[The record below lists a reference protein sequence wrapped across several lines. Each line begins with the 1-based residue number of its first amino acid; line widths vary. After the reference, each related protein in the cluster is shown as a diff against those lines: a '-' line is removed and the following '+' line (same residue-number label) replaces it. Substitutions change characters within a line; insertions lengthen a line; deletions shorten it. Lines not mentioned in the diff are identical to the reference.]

1 MRKPAFLLTLSL
13 ALLAGCVTINVY
25 FPAAAA
31 QKAADKVIGNIIGSE
46 QGPSA
51 SPSPASSTQPPASS
65 DDGSHGAEHGEPLAM
80 RMLDALVPVANAAES
95 QPDLDIHTPAIDA
108 IMARM
113 RNRYRSTLKPLL
125 DSGAAGFTHNGDIAI
140 HDAAKIPLS
149 SRAQA
154 SQAIAAEN
162 SDRAELYR
170 QIAVANGHPEW
181 ASRMRE
187 AFAKRWIAMAHSGW
201 YYQDASGKWQKK

>member
-1 MRKPAFLLTLSL
+1 MRKSTFLVVL
-13 ALLAGCVTINVY
+13 AIGLLAGCVTINVY

-31 QKAADKVIGNIIGSE
+31 QKAADKVIGNIIGPE
-46 QGPSA
+46 
-51 SPSPASSTQPPASS
+51 SPPPAASSTQPPDNNVPPDA
-65 DDGSHGAEHGEPLAM
+65 GRRGEPLAM
-80 RMLDALVPVANAAES
+80 RLLDAVIPVANAAES

-125 DSGAAGFTHNGDIAI
+125 DSGAIGYTHNGDVAI

-149 SRAQA
+149 GRAQA
-154 SQAIAAEN
+154 NQAIAVEN
-162 SDRAELYR
+162 TDRAELYK

-187 AFAKRWIAMAHSGW
+187 AFAKRWIAMAHAGW
-201 YYQDASGKWQKK
+201 YYQNASGNWQKK